1 MSILADSLLGA
12 YKWLTPYEM
21 VLCAIDLF
29 LLGWYAFPAR
39 RTYRW
44 VDFVPSAGVLTSALS
59 LLRGD
64 TTLPALILYGL
75 SGLLFLF
82 TVKRIRASKRRAQ
95 IPKRTRLRAIFRAAS
110 CLAAMSAVVLALLLA
125 GELRYNPASD
135 FRKLSYSEA
144 FVRLNERLS
153 KEYPFGDRKQVD
165 WEALERK
172 YAPVFQEAEKKRDKE
187 LYYKALREYLFSF
200 RDGHIKIVNEALYED
215 NPVFKREAG
224 GGFGIGAV
232 LLDNGQVR
240 VGLLLKGSPAE
251 RGGMALGDEIVEW
264 NGKPALDVYRA
275 AAWSDNP
282 TATEGARRM
291 NQGRFMTRGAVGSRV
306 EVEYRSRANGELRKT
321 TLQAYEDDYATLKA
335 TQAKPKRM
343 DAPVE
348 GLVLENG
355 YGYIR
360 IRYFLPNDAVPD
372 PAGLFASI
380 LKDFQNR
387 SVKGLIVDVRDN
399 PGGDDDVAAAIAGYL
414 SVWKRHY
421 EFVSYYSRTTGR
433 FEINAGETRVITP
446 KESGYKGKAAILI
459 NHSTASSAEGLPL
472 VLKGQPRTVIVGFT
486 STNGSFGVMSRPIE
500 AKMPEGYLLRFP
512 DGRSLD
518 AHYAVQGDSDGQGRG
533 GVSPDIQVPLNEE
546 TFAAKYIEGQ
556 DVELQAAIEAL
567 EKTHSAQ

>member
-1 MSILADSLLGA
+1 MSTLVDSLFEA

-21 VLCAIDLF
+21 VLYAIDLF
-29 LLGWYAFPAR
+29 LLGWYAIPVR
-39 RTYRW
+39 RSYRW
-44 VDFVPSAGVLTSALS
+44 VDFVPSAGVLTSVLS
-59 LLRGD
+59 FLRGD

-82 TVKRIRASKRRAQ
+82 TAKRIWE
-95 IPKRTRLRAIFRAAS
+95 PKRHAPLPKRKRLRAIVRAAS
-110 CLAAMSAVVLALLLA
+110 SLAAMSPIVLALLLA

-135 FRKLSYSEA
+135 FRELSYSEA

-172 YAPVFQEAEKKRDKE
+172 YAPIFQEAERKRDKE

-200 RDGHIKIVNEALYED
+200 RDGHVKIVNEALYED
-215 NPVFKREAG
+215 NPIFKREAG

-232 LLDNGQVR
+232 LLDNGRVR

-251 RGGMALGDEIVEW
+251 RGGMALGDEIVDW
-264 NGKPALDVYRA
+264 NGRPALDVYRA
-275 AAWSDNP
+275 AVWSENP
-282 TATEGARRM
+282 MATDGDQRM
-291 NQGRFMTRGAVGSRV
+291 NQGRFMTRAVVGSWV
-306 EVEYRSRANGELRKT
+306 EVNYRSRANNELKKA

-335 TQAKPKRM
+335 SKAKLKRT
-343 DAPVE
+343 DAPIE
-348 GLVLENG
+348 GRVLDNG
-355 YGYIR
+355 YGYIQ

-372 PAGLFASI
+372 PAGFFAGI
-380 LKDFQNR
+380 VNDFQNR

-414 SVWKRHY
+414 SAWKRHY
-421 EFVSYYSRTTGR
+421 ESVSYYSRTTGR
-433 FEINAGETRVITP
+433 FEVNAGETRVITP
-446 KESGYKGKAAILI
+446 KESGYKGKVAILV
-459 NHSTASSAEGLPL
+459 NHNTASSAEGLPL

-518 AHYAVQGDSDGQGRG
+518 AHYIVQGDSDGQGRG
-533 GVSPDIQVPLNEE
+533 GVSPDIQLPLNEE
-546 TFAAKYIEGQ
+546 TFATKYIEGQ
-556 DVELQAAIEAL
+556 DVELQVAIEAL
-567 EKTHSAQ
+567 EKTGSD

>member
-1 MSILADSLLGA
+1 MSILADSLFEA

-39 RTYRW
+39 RPYRW
-44 VDFVPSAGVLTSALS
+44 VDFVPSAGVLVSALS
-59 LLRGD
+59 LLCGD

-75 SGLLFLF
+75 SGLLFLL
-82 TVKRIRASKRRAQ
+82 TAKRIWA
-95 IPKRTRLRAIFRAAS
+95 PKRHAPLPKRKRLRAIVRAAS
-110 CLAAMSAVVLALLLA
+110 CLAALSPIVLALLLA

-135 FRKLSYSEA
+135 FRELSYSEA

-153 KEYPFGDRKQVD
+153 REYPFGDRKKVD

-172 YAPVFQEAEKKRDKE
+172 YTPIFQEAERKLDKE

-200 RDGHIKIVNEALYED
+200 RDGHVKIVNEALYED
-215 NPVFKREAG
+215 NPVFKRESG
-224 GGFGIGAV
+224 GGFGISAV

-251 RGGMALGDEIVEW
+251 RSGMALGDEIVDW
-264 NGKPALDVYRA
+264 NGRPALDAYRS
-275 AAWSDNP
+275 AAWSENP
-282 TATEGARRM
+282 TATDGDRRM
-291 NQGRFMTRGAVGSRV
+291 NQGRFMTRSAVGSWV
-306 EVEYRSRANGELRKT
+306 EVEYRSRANNELRKA
-321 TLQAYEDDYATLKA
+321 TLKAYEDDYATLKV
-335 TQAKPKRM
+335 TKAKLKRT
-343 DAPVE
+343 DAPIE
-348 GLVLENG
+348 GRVLDNG
-355 YGYIR
+355 YGYIQ

-372 PAGLFASI
+372 PAGFFAGI
-380 LKDFQNR
+380 VNDFQNR

-399 PGGDDDVAAAIAGYL
+399 PGGDDDVTAAIAGYL
-414 SVWKRHY
+414 SAWKRHY
-421 EFVSYYSRTTGR
+421 ESVSYYSRTTGQ
-433 FEINAGETRVITP
+433 FEVNAGETRIITP
-446 KESGYKGKAAILI
+446 KESGYKGKVAILV
-459 NHSTASSAEGLPL
+459 NHNTASSAEGLPL

-500 AKMPEGYLLRFP
+500 AKMPEDYLLRFP

-533 GVSPDIQVPLNEE
+533 GALPDIQVPLNEE

-567 EKTHSAQ
+567 EKMSFAK

>member
-1 MSILADSLLGA
+1 MSTLADSLFEA

-21 VLCAIDLF
+21 ILCAIDLF

-39 RTYRW
+39 RLYRW

-59 LLRGD
+59 LFCGD

-75 SGLLFLF
+75 NGLLFLF
-82 TVKRIRASKRRAQ
+82 TAKRIWAPKRHAPLPKRR
-95 IPKRTRLRAIFRAAS
+95 RLRAIVRAAS
-110 CLAAMSAVVLALLLA
+110 CLAAVSPIVLALLLA

-135 FRKLSYSEA
+135 FRELSYSEA

-153 KEYPFGDRKQVD
+153 KEYPFGDWKQVD

-172 YAPVFQEAEKKRDKE
+172 YAPIFQEAEKNRDKE
-187 LYYKALREYLFSF
+187 LYYRALREYLFSF
-200 RDGHIKIVNEALYED
+200 RDGHVKIVNEALYED

-232 LLDNGQVR
+232 LLDNGQAR
-240 VGLLLKGSPAE
+240 VSLLLKGSPADSV
-251 RGGMALGDEIVEW
+251 GMALGDEIVAW
-264 NGKPALDVYRA
+264 NGRSALDVYRS
-275 AAWSDNP
+275 AAWSENP
-282 TATEGARRM
+282 TATDGDRMM
-291 NQGRFMTRGAVGSRV
+291 NQGRFMTRAAVGSWAK
-306 EVEYRSRANGELRKT
+306 VEYRSRANNELRKA

-335 TQAKPKRM
+335 TKAKLKRT
-343 DAPVE
+343 DAPIE
-348 GLVLENG
+348 GRVLDNG
-355 YGYIR
+355 YGYIQ
-360 IRYFLPNDAVPD
+360 IRYFLPNDAVSD
-372 PAGLFASI
+372 PAGFFAGI
-380 LKDFQNR
+380 VHDFQNR

-414 SVWKRHY
+414 SAWKRHY
-421 EFVSYYSRTTGR
+421 ESVSYYSRTTGR
-433 FEINAGETRVITP
+433 FEVNTGETRVITP
-446 KESGYKGKAAILI
+446 KESGYKGKIAILV
-459 NHSTASSAEGLPL
+459 NHNTASSAEGLPL
-472 VLKGQPRTVIVGFT
+472 VLKGEPRTVIVGFT

-567 EKTHSAQ
+567 EK

>member
-1 MSILADSLLGA
+1 MSTLAASLFEA

-39 RTYRW
+39 RPYRW

-82 TVKRIRASKRRAQ
+82 TAKRIWA
-95 IPKRTRLRAIFRAAS
+95 PKRHAPLPKRKRLRAIVRAAS
-110 CLAAMSAVVLALLLA
+110 CLAAMSPIVLALLLA

-135 FRKLSYSEA
+135 FRNLSYSEA

-172 YAPVFQEAEKKRDKE
+172 YAPIFREAEKKRDKE

-200 RDGHIKIVNEALYED
+200 RDGHVKIVNEALYED
-215 NPVFKREAG
+215 NPVFQREAG

-240 VGLLLKGSPAE
+240 VGLLLEGSPAE

-264 NGKPALDVYRA
+264 NGRPALDVYQA
-275 AAWSDNP
+275 AAWSENP
-282 TATEGARRM
+282 TATEGDRRM
-291 NQGRFMTRGAVGSRV
+291 NQGRFMTRAAVGSQV
-306 EVEYRSRANGELRKT
+306 EIEYRSRANNELRKAI
-321 TLQAYEDDYATLKA
+321 LQAYEDDYATLKA
-335 TQAKPKRM
+335 TKAKLKRT
-343 DAPVE
+343 DAPIE
-348 GLVLENG
+348 GRVLDNG

-372 PAGLFASI
+372 PAGLFTRI
-380 LKDFQNR
+380 VNDFQNR

-399 PGGDDDVAAAIAGYL
+399 PGGDDDVAAAIAGHL
-414 SVWKRHY
+414 SAWKRHY

-446 KESGYKGKAAILI
+446 KESGYKGKVAILV
-459 NHSTASSAEGLPL
+459 NHNTVSSAEGLPL

-518 AHYAVQGDSDGQGRG
+518 ARYAVQGDSDGQGRG

-556 DVELQAAIEAL
+556 DVELQAAVEAL
-567 EKTHSAQ
+567 EKAGSAQ